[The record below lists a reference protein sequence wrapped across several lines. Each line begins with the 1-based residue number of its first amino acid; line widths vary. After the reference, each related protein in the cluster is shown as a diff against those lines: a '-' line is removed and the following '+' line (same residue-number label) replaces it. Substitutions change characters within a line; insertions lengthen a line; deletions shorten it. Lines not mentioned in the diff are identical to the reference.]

1 MSDETGSPAGSE
13 SVTVVTLPADAPESF
28 SSEREAARYLSES
41 RRKNDAP
48 PAESAPVATAEEPE
62 LAQANAAPPE
72 EAPSEEPEAAEPQA
86 VQLEP
91 IEPPRSWTKA
101 EKERFQSLPRET
113 QEYLH
118 TREQEREREVR
129 RSQNEAADIRKAAEA
144 AQKAAE
150 EARQQYEAKA
160 IASAQALL
168 ETQNNRFPDIK
179 SMEDVERL
187 ARTARET
194 AETDPFLSQKI
205 VAYLADWNTHQQALQ
220 MRSHEAEEAKNR
232 QAQIQQ
238 AEWSQHVQ
246 KENELAAEY
255 IPELADKVKGPALT
269 QRVASELLP
278 ELGFKDSELN
288 DLAAGK
294 SKLSIYDHRVQR
306 LLADALKL
314 RDIQSASKAVAA
326 KPLPPVQRPGTVQPK
341 ASQAQ
346 KIQAL
351 EKQINNASGNAAIR
365 LAAELNRLRRSA

>member
-13 SVTVVTLPADAPESF
+13 AVTVVTLPADAPESF

-86 VQLEP
+86 EALEP

-144 AQKAAE
+144 ERKQLE
-150 EARQQYEAKA
+150 EARKEYEAKLPA
-160 IASAQALL
+160 LMESLQRQSEFADIRTLDDVKKLQTEDPFRFQAWQVFQMDAQAVEQERRAAEQRQAAQKQTERDAYERDQNAKLHEL
-168 ETQNNRFPDIK
+168 IPETQ
-179 SMEDVERL
+179 
-187 ARTARET
+187 
-194 AETDPFLSQKI
+194 DPEK
-205 VAYLADWNTHQQALQ
+205 LQ
-220 MRSHEAEEAKNR
+220 TLRSEAVTMLVDDYGFSE
-232 QAQIQQ
+232 
-238 AEWSQHVQ
+238 
-246 KENELAAEY
+246 
-255 IPELADKVKGPALT
+255 
-269 QRVASELLP
+269 SELGAAMQTDD
-278 ELGFKDSELN
+278 GFRILN
-288 DLAAGK
+288 DARWQ
-294 SKLSIYDHRVQR
+294 KLI
-306 LLADALKL
+306 ADGLKL
-314 RDIQSASKAVAA
+314 AKIQKASKAVAA